1 VQLAIAMNQFLFV
14 KLDSS
19 WVRLFTCNLLER
31 NQNIFSTKKST
42 FVETGNL
49 PGANEEGFIKNN
61 YFRVCKYSTAETIKT
76 EIYFCYVSSSDIFSL
91 MN

>member
-31 NQNIFSTKKST
+31 NQNIFSTEKST

-49 PGANEEGFIKNN
+49 PEANEEGFRKNY
-61 YFRVCKYSTAETIKT
+61 YFRVLQRQLKLKFIFVMFPVLIYSP
-76 EIYFCYVSSSDIFSL
+76 L
-91 MN
+91 